1 MTDILT
7 ESVVAPSILKPTVQ
21 HTDNSHASSNNCWLG
36 SLLSIANKALAP
48 QLALA
53 SPRPTA
59 PPHPLIVSRILL
71 NRQTAQT
78 CGYINADV
86 CMFLYPSCLKEM
98 PLTNRSLTCHVLPR
112 LHMRVKYNQFGPL
125 LLRRCTKLH
134 HTDHLPRLDSRVC
147 KLRSGL
153 PI

>member
-1 MTDILT
+1 MIDILT
-7 ESVVAPSILKPTVQ
+7 KPAVAPSISKPTVQ
-21 HTDNSHASSNNCWLG
+21 HTVNSHESSNNGWLG
-36 SLLSIANKALAP
+36 PFLSIANKALAP

-71 NRQTAQT
+71 NRQAAQT
-78 CGYINADV
+78 CGYINADI
-86 CMFLYPSCLKEM
+86 CMFPYPSCLKEM
-98 PLTNRSLTCHVLPR
+98 PLTGRSLTCRVLGR
-112 LHMRVKYNQFGPL
+112 LHMRVEYNQFGPL
-125 LLRRCTKLH
+125 LLRRCTKLYN
-134 HTDHLPRLDSRVC
+134 TDHLPRLDSRVC